1 MKGLI
6 KFISVMLAGFICVS
20 AYASD
25 MNMNIVQIAS
35 ENKDFS
41 TLVSLL
47 KKADL
52 VKTLEGTGPFTV
64 FAPTNEAFAAV
75 PKDQLDALAA
85 NPAMLK
91 SVLLYHVVSG
101 NVTSDKVQPGMVPTV
116 EGQSITVTSKDGKV
130 FVNDAEVVKAD
141 IKASNGVI
149 HVINHVIMPP
159 KE

>member
-6 KFISVMLAGFICVS
+6 KLMGTLLAGLICLS
-20 AYASD
+20 AYAAE
-25 MNMNIVQIAS
+25 MNIVQIAS
-35 ENKDFS
+35 GNKDFS

-52 VKTLEGTGPFTV
+52 VSALEGKGPFTV
-64 FAPTNEAFAAV
+64 FAPTNDAFAAI
-75 PKDQLDALAA
+75 PKDQLDALAS
-85 NPAMLK
+85 NPEMLK

-101 NVTSDKVQPGMVPTV
+101 DVTSDKIQAGMVPTM
-116 EGQSITVTSKDGKV
+116 EGQSLNVTLKDGKV
-130 FVNDAEVVKAD
+130 FINDAEVVKAD

-159 KE
+159 KK

>member
-6 KFISVMLAGFICVS
+6 KFMAVILAGFICIS
-20 AYASD
+20 AYAAD
-25 MNMNIVQIAS
+25 MNIVQIAS

-52 VKTLEGTGPFTV
+52 VTTLEGKGPFTV
-64 FAPTNEAFAAV
+64 FAPTNEAFAAI
-75 PKDQLDALAA
+75 PKDKLDALAA
-85 NPAMLK
+85 NPAKLK

-101 NVTSDKVQPGMVPTV
+101 DVTSDKIKPGMVATV
-116 EGQSITVTSKDGKV
+116 EGQSVNVTLKDGKV

-149 HVINHVIMPP
+149 HVINHVIMP
-159 KE
+159 K